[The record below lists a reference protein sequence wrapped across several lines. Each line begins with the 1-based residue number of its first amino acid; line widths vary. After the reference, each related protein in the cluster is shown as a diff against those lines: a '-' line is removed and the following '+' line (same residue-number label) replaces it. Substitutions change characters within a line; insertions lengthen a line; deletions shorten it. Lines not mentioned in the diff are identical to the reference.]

1 MNTEKQTGRL
11 IGGILLLAMLLGMW
25 NNFGLTTPIFAEPG
39 WLQNGAQMH
48 ALFGASAVLGVVTS
62 LMMMAVAIL
71 AWPILRQRSPSL
83 ALAYVLL
90 SAIVVATNAV
100 EQANF
105 LTLRALSLQYAK
117 NPGLDPAQFEVL
129 RHMVGAAR
137 HGIHYIDKLIG
148 GAAVFVLFLAMYR
161 SNLVPRIISV
171 LGLVAAPIQM
181 VGICSALFML
191 PMNLAVLAPLA
202 LMLLVLSLTLLVRG
216 FSAKEAAA
224 RGGGLQ
230 VA

>member
-11 IGGILLLAMLLGMW
+11 IGGLLLLALLLGMW
-25 NNFGLTTPIFAEPG
+25 NNFGLSTPIFAEPG
-39 WLQNGAQMH
+39 WLQNGAQMP

-71 AWPILRQRSPSL
+71 AWPILRQTSPSL

-90 SAIVVATNAV
+90 SAIVVATSAV
-100 EQANF
+100 EQTNF
-105 LTLRALSLQYAK
+105 LAMRALSLQYAK
-117 NPGLDPAQFEVL
+117 NPGLDTALFEL
-129 RHMVGAAR
+129 MRGMVAAAR

-148 GAAVFVLFLAMYR
+148 GTSVFVLFLAMSR
-161 SNLVPRIISV
+161 SNLVPRIISA

-181 VGICSALFML
+181 VGICSALFMQ

-224 RGGGLQ
+224 RGSGLQ
-230 VA
+230 AA